1 MRDTLDFRVEGL
13 DCNAEA
19 KLLREALEH
28 RDGVHGIS
36 FHVVDGRMSV
46 DADTETIGR
55 AQIAETVSRLGMRAE
70 PWDAAPRRESWW
82 EAYGRHTLVA
92 TSGLALV
99 AGIALHMAA
108 TGGGLLE
115 TLAGHAHGEH
125 GIDRSVVLLLL
136 VAIAAGLFH
145 AVPRGVASLA
155 RLRPDM
161 NALVLVSV
169 TGAGFLAEWLEAA
182 VLAFLY
188 GVSGLL
194 ENWSARRAR
203 DAVGSLLRITPAI
216 ASVVHGDHEHRV
228 PVNRVA
234 PGTQVRVRP
243 GERIPCDGVVIAGS
257 SYVDQALVTGESVPS
272 WKTAGDEIFAGTVN
286 GHGVIELRTTR
297 AATDTML
304 ARITRMVG
312 ESHHHRAPTERFI
325 DRFAGYYTPLM
336 FGVALVVGAVPPLL
350 AGGAWEYWFYQAM
363 LILLISCPC
372 GLVISTP
379 VTIAAAITS
388 ATRHGV
394 LIKGGSHLE
403 ELARLRAVAFDKTGI
418 MTRGE
423 PDVRALQPV
432 NGRSEAD
439 VLARL
444 LSIELR
450 SEHPLSRAI
459 VRYARE
465 RGIEPA
471 PLSDFAVIAGRGAEA
486 VIDGRRFWVGSTRYA
501 REQTTLAGL
510 EVELAALERRDETI
524 VVCGAGDDIWA
535 LIAIADPVRDE
546 AAASVARIRS
556 QGLDTALFTG
566 DNAATART
574 VADRVQ
580 VADVRAEL
588 LPDEK
593 ADAVRDLMARRGP
606 TAMVGDG
613 INDSQAL
620 LAASVGIA
628 MGGNATDVA
637 AESADV
643 MLMQDDLRKLPFL
656 VDHARRARRVIIE
669 NVTVALGAKAIFLGF
684 MAFGAATLWMAV
696 AADMGASLLVTF
708 NGLRMLRPA
717 GIGGGTQP
725 EAVPAGAGQES

>member
-1 MRDTLDFRVEGL
+1 M
-13 DCNAEA
+13 
-19 KLLREALEH
+19 H
-28 RDGVHGIS
+28 GVS
-36 FHVVDGRMSV
+36 FHVVDGRMTV
-46 DADTETIGR
+46 DADTDTFGR
-55 AQIAETVSRLGMRAE
+55 EQIAAAVSRLGMRAE
-70 PWDAAPRRESWW
+70 AWDAAPRVESWW
-82 EAYGRHTLVA
+82 EAHGRHALVA

-99 AGIALHMAA
+99 GGLVLHIVVA
-108 TGGGLLE
+108 GGGVPE
-115 TLAGHAHGEH
+115 TLFAHAHGAH

-136 VAIAAGLFH
+136 VGIVAGLFH
-145 AVPRGVASLA
+145 SAPKAVASLM

-169 TGAGFLAEWLEAA
+169 IGALFLAEWAEAG

-188 GVSGLL
+188 GLSGLL

-203 DAVGSLLRITPAI
+203 NAIGSLLRITPAT
-216 ASVVHGDHEHRV
+216 AAVVHGDHEHRL
-228 PVNRVA
+228 PVDRVA
-234 PGTQVRVRP
+234 VGAHVRVRP
-243 GERIPCDGVVIAGS
+243 GERIPCDGVVTDGS
-257 SYVDQALVTGESVPS
+257 SHVDQALVTGESVPA
-272 WKTAGDEIFAGTVN
+272 WKSAGDEVFAGTVN

-297 AATDTML
+297 AASDTML

-325 DRFAGYYTPLM
+325 DQFALYYTPLM
-336 FGVALVVGAVPPLL
+336 FAVAFAVGAVPPLL
-350 AGGAWEYWFYQAM
+350 VGGDWEYWFYQAM

-403 ELARLRAVAFDKTGI
+403 EMGRLRAVAFDKTGI
-418 MTRGE
+418 ITRGE
-423 PDVRALQPV
+423 PDVRELRSV
-432 NGRSEAD
+432 NGRSEDD

-459 VRYARE
+459 VRYARG

-471 PLSDFAVIAGRGAEA
+471 ELTDFTAIEGRGAEA
-486 VIDGRRFWVGSTRYA
+486 IIDGKRFWVGSTRFA
-501 REQTTLAGL
+501 REQSELGRFEA
-510 EVELAALERRDETI
+510 ELAQMQRSDETI
-524 VVCGAGDDIWA
+524 VVCGAGEDVWA
-535 LIAIADPVRDE
+535 LIAVADPVRSE
-546 AAASVARIRS
+546 AAASVEHIHR
-556 QGLDTALFTG
+556 QGLRSALLTG
-566 DNAATART
+566 DNAATARS
-574 VADRVQ
+574 VGARVQ

-588 LPDEK
+588 LPDGK
-593 ADAVRDLMARRGP
+593 ADAVRELMARHGP

-643 MLMQDDLRKLPFL
+643 VLMQDDLRKLPFL
-656 VDHARRARRVIIE
+656 VDHARRARRLIIQ
-669 NVTVALGAKAIFLGF
+669 NVTVALSAKAIFLAF
-684 MAFGAATLWMAV
+684 MAFGAANLWMAV

-708 NGLRMLRPA
+708 NGLRMLRP
-717 GIGGGTQP
+717 GGLGETSP
-725 EAVPAGAGQES
+725 SPALTKALDAEHV